1 MMTQIAWGIVGA
13 GAVLMSRPLSYCG
26 RPVGCIMVGLGL
38 VLSASPAFA
47 DQSILA
53 KDNGQIDCVASAK
66 DLTRISLNGD
76 QFASV
81 SKISTG
87 IPTEDFQIVN
97 EPVRGD
103 IYLSVPDGFS
113 KPQLSF
119 FGTTRKGFVYK
130 FLCKVKGAEP
140 EQIFISNA
148 SLSEDKARDWELR
161 TSPEET
167 AVRLGLAMYAN
178 QSIEGFDIRQTILEP
193 VMIGRLQ
200 VQQIS
205 EYLGS
210 EVRGT
215 VLRVRN
221 LGKQP
226 LLLDQTMFS
235 PSGTVAFMAPTPE
248 LAPDQESAVYLIQS
262 NGGAR

>member
-1 MMTQIAWGIVGA
+1 MTSQIAWWVVGA
-13 GAVLMSRPLSYCG
+13 GAALMSRPLSFCA
-26 RPVGCIMVGLGL
+26 RPLGCIMVAVGL
-38 VLSASPAFA
+38 VMAANPALA

-66 DLTRISLNGD
+66 DLTRISLDGD

-130 FLCKVKGAEP
+130 FLCKVKGTDA

-148 SLSEDKARDWELR
+148 SLSDDKARDWELR

-178 QSIEGFDIRQTILEP
+178 QSIEGFDIRQTVLEP
-193 VMIGRLQ
+193 VMVGRLQ

-205 EYLGS
+205 EYRGS